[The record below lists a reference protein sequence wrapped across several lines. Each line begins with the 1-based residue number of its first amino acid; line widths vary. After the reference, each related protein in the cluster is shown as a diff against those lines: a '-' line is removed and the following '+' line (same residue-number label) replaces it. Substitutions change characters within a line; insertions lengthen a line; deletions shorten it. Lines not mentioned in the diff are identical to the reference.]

1 MLYIGIDGG
10 GTKTKMVLFDEDGTR
25 LKNLILPTVH
35 VLTQPQDQAI
45 EILRNGVNQLDPD
58 HIAIIGAGLAGYGQ
72 QKELRDK
79 IEYICKEA
87 FGPRSFVVE
96 SDVRI
101 AIPGPKPT
109 TTGRFSG
116 ALADLGGMYRVAGAM
131 DARLQPLCFRIFFS
145 LPSTVTSMV

>member
-10 GTKTKMVLFDEDGTR
+10 GTKTKMVLFNEDGTR

-45 EILRNGVNQLDPD
+45 EILRNGVNQLDPN

-79 IEYICKEA
+79 IE
-87 FGPRSFVVE
+87 RS
-96 SDVRI
+96 I
-101 AIPGPKPT
+101 
-109 TTGRFSG
+109 
-116 ALADLGGMYRVAGAM
+116 
-131 DARLQPLCFRIFFS
+131 
-145 LPSTVTSMV
+145 